1 MRRRDIWA
9 LALLAGVAHFVLV
22 YVLPTMRENA
32 VPTTPTTTVPAL
44 DCLAVTIN
52 VQTGAQTEVPAP
64 CHTGDTGCTGSITAT
79 INEDGTVTATCVP
92 GSGNPAGQ

>member
-1 MRRRDIWA
+1 MRRSIA
-9 LALLAGVAHFVLV
+9 VLLIVWLVLV
-22 YVLPTMRENA
+22 GVVFYLERPQDT
-32 VPTTPTTTVPAL
+32 PTTPTTTVPGL

-64 CHTGDTGCTGSITAT
+64 CHRGGTGCTGSITAT
-79 INEDGTVTATCVP
+79 IHEDGTVTATCVP